1 MIGVIDAEVKGK
13 TKIRCWFCIL
23 MPKLIITMT
32 LLLLLLTGGG
42 ASERMHIMG
51 SDARDFELHH
61 GGVKTG
67 GSSEALLA
75 FKLLLM

>member
-1 MIGVIDAEVKGK
+1 
-13 TKIRCWFCIL
+13 
-23 MPKLIITMT
+23 